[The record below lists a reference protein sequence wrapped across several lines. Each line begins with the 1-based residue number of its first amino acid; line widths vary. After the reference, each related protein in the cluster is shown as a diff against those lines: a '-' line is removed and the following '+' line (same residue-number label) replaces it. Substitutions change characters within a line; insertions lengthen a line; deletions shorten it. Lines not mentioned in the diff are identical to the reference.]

1 MFKESLKSIG
11 RSWSNLTGS
20 LLGDRDCKINP
31 DLAEGDE
38 DLLRRQFQKWIEAR
52 GGEVS
57 ARKHAMQIGGL
68 YQELTSEGRRRFL
81 RLLAVEFG
89 PDRQGLREQC
99 ARYMQSDDADC
110 GPLEEKLRD
119 LLITPRLK
127 LLHQFTALPQGIKF
141 LVDLRKDLIGF
152 VKSDAELATLDK
164 EIRRLLA
171 TWFDVGLLEMRQID
185 WQSPAAL
192 LEKLVAYEA
201 VHEIHSWQD
210 LRHRLH
216 LDRRC
221 YAFFHPNM
229 PDEPLI
235 FVEVAL
241 TSGLADSI
249 DSLLDESTPGVSPR
263 DADTAIF
270 YSISNAQ
277 QGLQGISFGNFL
289 IKRVVETLK
298 AQLPNIKTFSTLS
311 PLPGFANWLKK
322 LNVTEV
328 SEMLG
333 YDEISKLAEST
344 AEPCAGNP
352 VDLVALLERP
362 GWHQDNAFCVTLRP
376 LLETLL
382 YRYLHTYRADGQPI
396 DPVERFH
403 LGNGARIERVNWLG
417 DLSDKGLKQAYG
429 FMVNYLYPIKDIEK
443 NHEKYATARKIVIS
457 SAVKGLK

>member
-1 MFKESLKSIG
+1 MFKNSLKSIG
-11 RSWSNLTGS
+11 RGWSSLTGS
-20 LLGDRDCKINP
+20 LLGDRDHKINP
-31 DLAEGDE
+31 DLAKGDE

-68 YQELTSEGRRRFL
+68 YQNLSSEGRRRFL
-81 RLLAVEFG
+81 RLLALEFG
-89 PDRQGLREQC
+89 PDRQALREQC
-99 ARYMQSDDADC
+99 ERYIETADADC
-110 GPLEEKLRD
+110 GPLEESLRD
-119 LLITPRLK
+119 LLITPRLQ
-127 LLHQFTALPQGIKF
+127 LLHQFNTLPQGIKF

-152 VKSDAELATLDK
+152 AKDDAELATLDK

-171 TWFDVGLLEMRQID
+171 TWFDIGLLEMRQID

-229 PDEPLI
+229 PGEPLI
-235 FVEVAL
+235 FVEVGL
-241 TSGLADSI
+241 TSGLSDSI
-249 DSLLDESTPGVSPR
+249 GSLLDESTPDVPPEE
-263 DADTAIF
+263 ADTAIF

-298 AQLPNIKTFSTLS
+298 AELPNIKNFSTLS
-311 PLPGFANWLKK
+311 PIPGFSRWLQG
-322 LNVTEV
+322 LGADEV
-328 SEMLG
+328 SSVLG
-333 YDEISKLAEST
+333 EDGMQNLAELA
-344 AEPCAGNP
+344 AEMGPP
-352 VDLVALLERP
+352 IDLVSLLAQP
-362 GWHQDNAFCVTLRP
+362 DWHQDSDFCETLRP
-376 LLETLL
+376 LLERLL
-382 YRYLHTYRADGQPI
+382 YHYFHTTRVDGQPI

-417 DLSDKGLKQAYG
+417 DLSEKGLKQACG

>member
-1 MFKESLKSIG
+1 MFKNSLKSIG
-11 RSWSNLTGS
+11 RGWSSLTDS
-20 LLGDRDCKINP
+20 LLGDRDHKINP
-31 DLAEGDE
+31 DLGRGDE
-38 DLLRRQFQKWIEAR
+38 DLLRRQLQKWIEAR

-68 YQELTSEGRRRFL
+68 YQNLSSEGRKRFL
-81 RLLAVEFG
+81 RLLALEFG
-89 PDRQGLREQC
+89 PDRHALREKCQ
-99 ARYMQSDDADC
+99 RYLDTAAVDC
-110 GPLEEKLRD
+110 GPIEESLRD

-127 LLHQFTALPQGIKF
+127 LLHQFNALPQGIKF

-152 VKSDAELATLDK
+152 AKTDAELATLDK

-229 PDEPLI
+229 PGEPLI

-241 TSGLADSI
+241 TGGLSDSI
-249 DSLLDESTPGVSPR
+249 GSLLDESSPDVSPEE
-263 DADTAIF
+263 ADTAIF

-298 AQLPNIKTFSTLS
+298 AELPNIKTFSTLS
-311 PLPGFANWLKK
+311 PIPGFANWLKG
-322 LNVTEV
+322 LGAAEVTTV
-328 SEMLG
+328 LG
-333 YDEISKLAEST
+333 EDGMQKLAEIA
-344 AEPCAGNP
+344 AETGPP

-362 GWHQDNAFCVTLRP
+362 DWHRNSVFCETLRP
-376 LLETLL
+376 LLDRLL
-382 YRYLHTYRADGQPI
+382 YHYFHTTRDDGQPI

-417 DLSDKGLKQAYG
+417 DLSDKGLTQAYG

>member
-1 MFKESLKSIG
+1 MLKNSLKSLG
-11 RSWSNLTGS
+11 RGWSSITGT
-20 LLGDRDCKINP
+20 LLGDRMERIDP
-31 DLAEGDE
+31 DLGNGDE
-38 DLLRRQFQKWIEAR
+38 ELLRRQLKKWIEAK

-57 ARKHAMQIGGL
+57 ARKHAAQIGEIYL
-68 YQELTSEGRRRFL
+68 NLSSAGRLRFM
-81 RLLAVEFG
+81 RMLAFEFG
-89 PDRQGLREQC
+89 PDREEMREQC
-99 ARYMQSDDADC
+99 KQYLIANDADC
-110 GPLEEKLRD
+110 EPIEERLRD
-119 LLITPRLK
+119 LLISPRLK
-127 LLHQFTALPQGIKF
+127 LLRQFNALPQGMKF

-152 VKSDAELATLDK
+152 CRKEKELVPLDR

-241 TSGLADSI
+241 TNGIADSI
-249 DSLLDESTPGVSPR
+249 QTLLDESTPDVAPAE
-263 DADTAIF
+263 ADTAIF

-298 AQLPNIKTFSTLS
+298 AELPNIKTFSTLS
-311 PLPGFANWLKK
+311 PVPGFTRWLQSLEPAAVDGLVGEENKAE
-322 LNVTEV
+322 LVTLAAEFEYDADIV
-328 SEMLG
+328 S
-333 YDEISKLAEST
+333 I
-344 AEPCAGNP
+344 
-352 VDLVALLERP
+352 LERP
-362 GWHQDNAFCVTLRP
+362 EWHLDRKMATAVQP

-382 YRYLHTYRADGQPI
+382 YHYFHATRSDGQPI

-417 DLSDKGLKQAYG
+417 DVSAKGFAQAYG

-443 NHEKYATARKIVIS
+443 NHELYATKRKIVVS
-457 SAVKGLK
+457 PAVRTLK

>member
-1 MFKESLKSIG
+1 MLKNSLKSLG
-11 RSWSNLTGS
+11 RGWSSLAGS
-20 LLGDRDCKINP
+20 LLGERNHKINP
-31 DLAEGDE
+31 DLAKGDE
-38 DLLRRQFQKWIEAR
+38 ELLRRQFQQWLEAR

-57 ARKHAMQIGGL
+57 ARKHALQIGGL
-68 YQELTSEGRRRFL
+68 YQNLTPEGRKRFL
-81 RLLAVEFG
+81 LLLAREFG
-89 PDRQGLREQC
+89 PDHQALRDQC
-99 ARYMQSDDADC
+99 RRYLDCADVDC
-110 GPLEEKLRD
+110 GPLAESLRD

-127 LLHQFTALPQGIKF
+127 LLHQFNALPQGIKF
-141 LVDLRKDLIGF
+141 LVDLRRDLLGF
-152 VKSDAELATLDK
+152 VNADAELATLDQ

-229 PDEPLI
+229 PGEPLI

-241 TSGLADSI
+241 TSGLAASI
-249 DSLLDESTPGVSPR
+249 QSLLDESTPDVPPEE
-263 DADTAIF
+263 ADTAIF

-298 AQLPNIKTFSTLS
+298 AELPNIKTFSTLS
-311 PLPGFANWLKK
+311 PIPGFSRWLKGADAEELSRILGAEGVQK
-322 LNVTEV
+322 LTEIAIGI
-328 SEMLG
+328 EAP
-333 YDEISKLAEST
+333 I
-344 AEPCAGNP
+344 
-352 VDLVALLERP
+352 DLVALLERP
-362 GWHQDNAFCVTLRP
+362 DWQQDWVFCEAVRP
-376 LLETLL
+376 LLERAL
-382 YRYLHTYRADGQPI
+382 YHYFHRTRADGQPI

-417 DLSDKGLKQAYG
+417 DLSEKGLAQSYG
-429 FMVNYLYPIKDIEK
+429 LMVNYLYPIKEIEK
-443 NHEKYATARKIVIS
+443 NHELYATERKIARS

>member
-1 MFKESLKSIG
+1 MLKDSLKSIG
-11 RSWSNLTGS
+11 RSWTNLTGS
-20 LLGDRDCKINP
+20 LLGDRNQKIGA
-31 DLAEGDE
+31 DLANGDE
-38 DLLRRQFQKWIEAR
+38 ELLRRQFQNWLEAR

-68 YQELTSEGRRRFL
+68 YQDLSSAGRQRFL
-81 RLLAVEFG
+81 RLLAREFG
-89 PDRQGLREQC
+89 PDRQALREQC
-99 ARYMQSDDADC
+99 ERYLASADVDC
-110 GPLEEKLRD
+110 GPLEESLRD

-127 LLHQFTALPQGIKF
+127 LLHQFNTLPQGIKF
-141 LVDLRKDLIGF
+141 LVDLRQDLLGC
-152 VKSDAELATLDK
+152 VKADAELATLDK

-229 PDEPLI
+229 PGEPLI

-241 TSGLADSI
+241 TSGISASI
-249 DSLLDESTPGVSPR
+249 QGLLDESAPDVSPEE
-263 DADTAIF
+263 ADTAIF

-289 IKRVVETLK
+289 IKRVVESLK
-298 AQLPNIKTFSTLS
+298 AELPNIKTFSTLS
-311 PLPGFANWLKK
+311 PIPGFSRWVQGAGGDELAT
-322 LNVTEV
+322 LIGAE
-328 SEMLG
+328 EMQRLMETSA
-333 YDEISKLAEST
+333 DQ
-344 AEPCAGNP
+344 AGPFN
-352 VDLVALLERP
+352 LVEQLERP
-362 GWHQDNAFCVTLRP
+362 GWHLKSGFCEVVRP
-376 LLETLL
+376 LLERLL
-382 YRYLHTYRADGQPI
+382 YHYFHTTRADGQPI

-403 LGNGARIERVNWLG
+403 LGNGARIERVNWQG
-417 DLSDKGLKQAYG
+417 DLSDKGLAQAYG

-443 NHEKYATARKIVIS
+443 NHELYATARKIVVS
-457 SAVKGLK
+457 SAIKGLG

>member
-1 MFKESLKSIG
+1 MFKNSLKSIG
-11 RSWSNLTGS
+11 RSWSSLTGS
-20 LLGDRDCKINP
+20 LMGDRNQKLNP
-31 DLAEGDE
+31 DLPKGDE
-38 DLLRRQFQKWIEAR
+38 DILRRQFQNWIEAR

-57 ARKHAMQIGGL
+57 ARKHAMEIGGL
-68 YQELTSEGRRRFL
+68 YQNLTSAGRSRFL
-81 RLLAVEFG
+81 RLLAREFG
-89 PDRQGLREQC
+89 PDRQALRQQC
-99 ARYMQSDDADC
+99 KRYLGTDDTDC
-110 GPLEEKLRD
+110 GPIEEALRD

-127 LLHQFTALPQGIKF
+127 LLHQFNTLPQGIKF

-152 VKSDAELATLDK
+152 AKTDAELATLDL

-171 TWFDVGLLEMRQID
+171 TWFDVGLLEMRHID

-229 PDEPLI
+229 PGEPLI

-241 TSGLADSI
+241 TNGLSDSI
-249 DSLLDESTPGVSPR
+249 QNLLDESTPHVPPE

-298 AQLPNIKTFSTLS
+298 AELPDIKTFSTLS
-311 PLPGFANWLKK
+311 PIPGFSRWLKGAGAEEVAK
-322 LNVTEV
+322 LLGEEVMEGLTETD
-328 SEMLG
+328 SEPG
-333 YDEISKLAEST
+333 S
-344 AEPCAGNP
+344 P
-352 VDLVALLERP
+352 VDLVALLEQS
-362 GWHQDNAFCVTLRP
+362 GWHQNGEFCAMVRP
-376 LLETLL
+376 LLEKLL
-382 YRYLHTYRADGQPI
+382 YQYFHTTRADGQPI

-417 DLSDKGLKQAYG
+417 DLSEKGLMQAYG
-429 FMVNYLYPIKDIEK
+429 LMVNYLYPIKDIEK
-443 NHEKYATARKIVIS
+443 NHELYATERKIALS